1 MYRTK
6 PADFKGTIPM
16 LFKQGMDFFRSHLRH
31 SQKGQNFNSIGIL
44 EISEIALTEVLQ
56 NALIHRDYFKNSP
69 VRILIFDDRVEI
81 ISPGKLPN
89 ALTVEEIKYGNPVVR
104 NNQIAMFSSI
114 TLPYSGLGTGLKRAI
129 KEQPDIEFINDVQG
143 EQFLVKIPREQD

>member
-1 MYRTK
+1 M
-6 PADFKGTIPM
+6 
-16 LFKQGMDFFRSHLRH
+16 
-31 SQKGQNFNSIGIL
+31 
-44 EISEIALTEVLQ
+44 
-56 NALIHRDYFKNSP
+56 
-69 VRILIFDDRVEI
+69 LIFDDRVEI

-129 KEQPDIEFINDVQG
+129 KEQPDIEFVNDVEG
-143 EQFLVKIPREQD
+143 EQFIVKIPREQI